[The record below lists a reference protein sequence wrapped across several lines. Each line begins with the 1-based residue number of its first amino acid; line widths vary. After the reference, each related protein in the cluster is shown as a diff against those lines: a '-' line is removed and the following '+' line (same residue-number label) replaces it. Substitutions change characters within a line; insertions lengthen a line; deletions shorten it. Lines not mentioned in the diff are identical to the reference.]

1 MNNAKPYQEVID
13 ILQMLKEVKQPYTA
27 MKLIKQAKS
36 TIPVCIDEFW
46 EGVPVDKKQ
55 LQLDAEQM
63 NSIMSYVV
71 MKAGM
76 ADLMGQIRLIEEFT
90 SEDQQDSEEGQAFFT
105 LKIAAELIQNQHF
118 DFQDILDA
126 I

>member
-1 MNNAKPYQEVID
+1 
-13 ILQMLKEVKQPYTA
+13 
-27 MKLIKQAKS
+27 MKLIKEAKN
-36 TIPVCIDEFW
+36 TIPACIDEFW

-55 LQLDAEQM
+55 LQLDADQI
-63 NSIMSYVV
+63 NCIMSYVV

-76 ADLMGQIRLIEEFT
+76 CDLMGQIRLIEEFT

-118 DFQDILDA
+118 DFQDIL
-126 I
+126 

>member
-1 MNNAKPYQEVID
+1 M
-13 ILQMLKEVKQPYTA
+13 
-27 MKLIKQAKS
+27 
-36 TIPVCIDEFW
+36 IPVCIDEFW

-76 ADLMGQIRLIEEFT
+76 TDLMGQIRLIEEFT

-118 DFQDILDA
+118 DFQDILQLEA
-126 I
+126 YTVRRR

>member
-27 MKLIKQAKS
+27 MKLIKRAKS

-90 SEDQQDSEEGQAFFT
+90 SEDQ
-105 LKIAAELIQNQHF
+105 
-118 DFQDILDA
+118 
-126 I
+126 